1 MIYNFKFT
9 ERANTPLFFKIEYI
23 IMLENRKMK
32 NRMKDIIDRMDA
44 INYFDDNQSYI
55 QMLDWKIKW
64 FHRDL

>member
-1 MIYNFKFT
+1 
-9 ERANTPLFFKIEYI
+9 
-23 IMLENRKMK
+23 MK